1 MNWVFPWMQRGSP
14 QNSHDNSAFLA
25 SCTSPSSVP
34 LPSSGSS
41 SYDSRYSSNTS
52 RSSMASAQTPESVSR
67 KTSSGALTAK
77 INNGLDSSFDISFSS
92 IEACASPEI
101 IKKESE
107 HSPAHA
113 DTSFNETLSRYK
125 RKMGDV
131 KRQLNKRDELIRLL
145 TERLEETRQEQERAQ
160 QEASQQEHALA
171 QEVSQLKRE
180 LQLCMELLEARG
192 GDSGLRQQHQ
202 QMLNTRNE
210 AVEQLQQKV
219 EAQEQQIAMLQ
230 QIRTDLLGRLAA
242 AASLGHEEGEIVTSN
257 GSHPDYLASGEC
269 KAASPSV
276 VGCRGDS
283 VALTLVP
290 LSELPRQQLQSDDT
304 CEHLPSPEH
313 TECDESHFLSCRQV
327 VCSHLSDW
335 MTARF
340 LSVESH
346 TDIETVY
353 NDLKLFAMQGLEYA
367 AACEAY
373 SIPIPSPADLLEQ
386 VATLHTKVTTLEEDL
401 KALEGEMIRARAEND
416 NLRRNSVAT
425 EEELK
430 TLRKERNVALNS
442 IKESEYQRAKEE
454 VEDESLLEVYELQ
467 TECIRLEQEKKAL
480 EQQRTRL
487 LSGEQ
492 SPCVSPIPSALLTTD
507 RVRHS
512 SAVQTDDLEAAKSVT
527 ESNGA
532 ALAQAVD
539 KRLSLASLN
548 ISTELDD
555 DENEKGAYDALVA
568 ENIRLTAERQRAES
582 DLEVCRERLRG
593 AEELIEKLQVELEQE
608 HSSLEQLVAQTEEML
623 RDTTNTDLS
632 SRDKRI
638 FLENQSLKC
647 QVALLSSR
655 LQQEQSF
662 TSALRRHVQC
672 LGSRDE
678 AFQKTVK
685 DLTNRLLSGGERLRS
700 SLDRCR
706 QLEQA
711 LAKSAAKAKRLEAE
725 LHQLRESMKASGDVS
740 LDSVKVVSRE
750 HCASVEECKR
760 LDGANIEASDA
771 GSRKGSSGEGSG
783 VDEVKPLAIQ
793 RMQLELEEKELLL
806 SNQDLCSR
814 ASQQLELCR
823 QREELHEEYSE
834 RLSAVLAAL
843 KDSCRRELLSFQEC
857 LARESS
863 LQLLRLRETHQAE
876 IAALKQRHAEQVE
889 QLQAKLLPAETAQSS
904 AAEDTDAVLAELRQ
918 RQQAE
923 YEQLLPSLDPELQLK
938 LQALVAL
945 TLRIHQVENERALS
959 SAQEHL
965 ASEKQRLGEA
975 LKACSKVQREALEAR
990 LEHEQKAA
998 LRDQYQ
1004 ALLDDTGKGSDTCV
1018 RPASP
1023 AAAGDG
1029 SEPLNFS
1036 HISKEHLQSSTE
1048 ALFGLLKERLEKDFY
1063 TALSLIYM
1071 FSQFV

>member
-1 MNWVFPWMQRGSP
+1 MSAKDFEFAEKRKRLQRRSAQQRPGFSSP
-14 QNSHDNSAFLA
+14 ASNSSGASSVASPPAAAVGAASDCLSPPSPAAACGEQHSHDNLA
-25 SCTSPSSVP
+25 SCGSPSSVP

-41 SYDSRYSSNTS
+41 SYDSRHSSNTS
-52 RSSMASAQTPESVSR
+52 RSSMASAQSPESVSR

-107 HSPAHA
+107 LSPAHA

-131 KRQLNKRDELIRLL
+131 KRQLSKRDELIRLL
-145 TERLEETRQEQERAQ
+145 TGRLEKTRQEQG
-160 QEASQQEHALA
+160 
-171 QEVSQLKRE
+171 
-180 LQLCMELLEARG
+180 ARTAG
-192 GDSGLRQQHQ
+192 SLSAGACTDPGNSGLRQQHQ
-202 QMLNTRNE
+202 QMLNARNE
-210 AVEQLQQKV
+210 AVEELQQKV

-242 AASLGHEEGEIVTSN
+242 AASLGHEEGAIVTSN

-269 KAASPSV
+269 KAASPSA

-283 VALTLVP
+283 VAPTLVP
-290 LSELPRQQLQSDDT
+290 VSELPKQQSQGDTT

-313 TECDESHFLSCRQV
+313 TECDESHFLSCKQV

-346 TDIETVY
+346 SDIEAVY

-373 SIPIPSPADLLEQ
+373 SISIPSPADLLEQ

-401 KALEGEMIRARAEND
+401 KALEGEMIKARAEND

-492 SPCVSPIPSALLTTD
+492 SPCVSPIPPALLTAE
-507 RVRHS
+507 RVRHN
-512 SAVQTDDLEAAKSVT
+512 SAVQTDDLEAAKSVI
-527 ESNGA
+527 ESSGA

-539 KRLSLASLN
+539 KRFSLTSLSA
-548 ISTELDD
+548 STELDD

-593 AEELIEKLQVELEQE
+593 AEELIEKLKAELEQE
-608 HSSLEQLVAQTEEML
+608 HGSLEQLIAQTEEML
-623 RDTTNTDLS
+623 KATTNADLS
-632 SRDKRI
+632 SRDRRV

-647 QVALLSSR
+647 RVALLSSR

-678 AFQKTVK
+678 AFQKP
-685 DLTNRLLSGGERLRS
+685 
-700 SLDRCR
+700 
-706 QLEQA
+706 
-711 LAKSAAKAKRLEAE
+711 
-725 LHQLRESMKASGDVS
+725 
-740 LDSVKVVSRE
+740 SR
-750 HCASVEECKR
+750 
-760 LDGANIEASDA
+760 
-771 GSRKGSSGEGSG
+771 
-783 VDEVKPLAIQ
+783 
-793 RMQLELEEKELLL
+793 
-806 SNQDLCSR
+806 
-814 ASQQLELCR
+814 
-823 QREELHEEYSE
+823 
-834 RLSAVLAAL
+834 
-843 KDSCRRELLSFQEC
+843 
-857 LARESS
+857 
-863 LQLLRLRETHQAE
+863 T
-876 IAALKQRHAEQVE
+876 
-889 QLQAKLLPAETAQSS
+889 
-904 AAEDTDAVLAELRQ
+904 
-918 RQQAE
+918 
-923 YEQLLPSLDPELQLK
+923 
-938 LQALVAL
+938 
-945 TLRIHQVENERALS
+945 
-959 SAQEHL
+959 
-965 ASEKQRLGEA
+965 
-975 LKACSKVQREALEAR
+975 
-990 LEHEQKAA
+990 
-998 LRDQYQ
+998 
-1004 ALLDDTGKGSDTCV
+1004 
-1018 RPASP
+1018 
-1023 AAAGDG
+1023 
-1029 SEPLNFS
+1029 
-1036 HISKEHLQSSTE
+1036 
-1048 ALFGLLKERLEKDFY
+1048 
-1063 TALSLIYM
+1063 
-1071 FSQFV
+1071 